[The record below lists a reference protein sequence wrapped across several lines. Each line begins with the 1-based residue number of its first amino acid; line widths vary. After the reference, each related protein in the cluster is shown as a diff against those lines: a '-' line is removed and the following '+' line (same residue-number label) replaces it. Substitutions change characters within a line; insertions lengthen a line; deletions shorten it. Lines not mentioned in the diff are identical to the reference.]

1 MTLSE
6 YLKSRGLSFDP
17 LPINEKRSFT
27 DEQVAKIASI
37 PEDALI
43 ILIQAKIDSIADE
56 IIDNAIPEEVPVLR
70 QSFVEIG
77 SLIDELRKAKKEIQT
92 RREIKDAEKG
102 EQTGE
107 QKEEPQTSPPEEG
120 KEGSL

>member
-6 YLKSRGLSFDP
+6 YLRQRSLSYDP
-17 LPINEKRSFT
+17 LPIGEKRQFT

-43 ILIQAKIDSIADE
+43 ILLQAKIDSIADE

-102 EQTGE
+102 EQ
-107 QKEEPQTSPPEEG
+107 KEEPQTSPPEEG